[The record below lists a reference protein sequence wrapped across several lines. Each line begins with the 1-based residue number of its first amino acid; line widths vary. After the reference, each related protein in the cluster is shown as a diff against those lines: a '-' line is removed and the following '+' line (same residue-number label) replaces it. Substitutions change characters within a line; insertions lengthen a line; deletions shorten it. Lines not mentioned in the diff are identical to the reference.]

1 MTGGTYASV
10 NPSDPAVKADYIRS
24 KKEMMQRNVVNIR
37 TSSTSVADLTS
48 WTFRTTGC
56 DVVSVVTTTVP
67 VKNGTMKDIKLHNKE
82 MRRCVYLCQ
91 RHVVQ

>member
-1 MTGGTYASV
+1 MTGGTYAGV